1 MQIWDFFLSSKSW
14 NEMCHLLLASI
25 YEVNIIFGEIF
36 NLFLFC
42 FNSTFRRKVQREE
55 RRQKTQDQIDRMK
68 KKQRESELWRNRRS
82 YLAPIAIGTTL
93 LIGGLLLYYYYFWQ
107 IFFLCKKKKMA
118 TSFFMCTKSL
128 CLKKYRIWPWTSFFS
143 IWGTYCM

>member
-1 MQIWDFFLSSKSW
+1 
-14 NEMCHLLLASI
+14 MCHLLLASI

-93 LIGGLLLYYYYFWQ
+93 LIGGLLLYYYYF
-107 IFFLCKKKKMA
+107 
-118 TSFFMCTKSL
+118 
-128 CLKKYRIWPWTSFFS
+128 
-143 IWGTYCM
+143 

>member
-1 MQIWDFFLSSKSW
+1 MCRFEIIFFPFPPNLQMKCFSVKLRYDEVQLYLLSV
-14 NEMCHLLLASI
+14 SI
-25 YEVNIIFGEIF
+25 YEWIFSEI
-36 NLFLFC
+36 LFVLFC

-107 IFFLCKKKKMA
+107 IFFFLCKKKKMA
-118 TSFFMCTKSL
+118 TSFFL
-128 CLKKYRIWPWTSFFS
+128 YVQNLYV
-143 IWGTYCM
+143 